1 MGGGAGGRQ
10 VALPGNPFPPFW
22 EWEGSGLGML
32 FREEV
37 GHDTEG
43 RWWGSWGQPSLAQL
57 QAGVLGP
64 HQAAAPGWGWERA
77 GNRERWE
84 TAIYSLLV
92 LKLSSRCMF
101 QCTLKA

>member
-1 MGGGAGGRQ
+1 MGGRWLCLGILF
-10 VALPGNPFPPFW
+10 LPS
-22 EWEGSGLGML
+22 GSGRGQGWECSSGRKM
-32 FREEV
+32 

-57 QAGVLGP
+57 QAGILGP

-84 TAIYSLLV
+84 TAIYSSLV